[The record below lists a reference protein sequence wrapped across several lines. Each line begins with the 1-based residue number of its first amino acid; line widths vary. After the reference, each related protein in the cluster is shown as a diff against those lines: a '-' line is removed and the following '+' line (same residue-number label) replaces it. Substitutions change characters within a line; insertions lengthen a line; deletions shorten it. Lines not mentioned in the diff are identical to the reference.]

1 MFEKPHVDD
10 VISYLATHQDF
21 RERDSNELFTVIL
34 KEATDFIIKMTEGD
48 FLYFDDEISFAILFK
63 WDGRRISLFI
73 NKELFTTWNVRD
85 KKLKL
90 LNI

>member
-1 MFEKPHVDD
+1 MFDIPDIND
-10 VISYLATHQDF
+10 AIDYISSHEDL

-34 KEATDFIIKMTEGD
+34 KEATDFIIKMTEGYH
-48 FLYFDDEISFAILFK
+48 FFDDEISFAILFK

-73 NKELFTTWNVRD
+73 NKELFTIWNIRN

-90 LNI
+90 LDL